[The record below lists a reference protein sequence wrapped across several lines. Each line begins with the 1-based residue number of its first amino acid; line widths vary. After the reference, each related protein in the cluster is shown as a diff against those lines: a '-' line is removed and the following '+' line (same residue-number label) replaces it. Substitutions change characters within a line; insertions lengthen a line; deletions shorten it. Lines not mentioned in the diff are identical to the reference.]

1 MVSFS
6 VILSSKCSFLLS
18 KPLKWLQGYED
29 DVGVSVCMARM
40 CQNVYVQSFDSI
52 FEVVA
57 L

>member
-1 MVSFS
+1 MSFS

-18 KPLKWLQGYED
+18 KPLKLLQVYED
-29 DVGVSVCMARM
+29 TVGVSVLGMARM
-40 CQNVYVQSFDSI
+40 CQNVYVLSFDSI

>member
-1 MVSFS
+1 VSFS

-18 KPLKWLQGYED
+18 KPWQWLQVYED
-29 DVGVSVCMARM
+29 DDGVRVLCMARM
-40 CQNVYVQSFDSI
+40 CQNVYVLSFDSI

>member
-1 MVSFS
+1 VSFS

-18 KPLKWLQGYED
+18 KPLKWLQVYED
-29 DVGVSVCMARM
+29 DVGVSVLCMARM
-40 CQNVYVQSFDSI
+40 CQNVYVLSFDSI

>member
-1 MVSFS
+1 MSFS

-18 KPLKWLQGYED
+18 KPLKWLQVYED
-29 DVGVSVCMARM
+29 AVGVSVVCMARM
-40 CQNVYVQSFDSI
+40 CQTVYVLSFDSI